1 MKESHKAFLSAC
13 LVSMFG
19 SIIWLTLFSLGYPA
33 SIPGDIEQILI
44 TVLRLNGIL
53 LGFTVTLFSFLMRRI
68 KSKFTKWAFLF
79 VTTALVSFFFA
90 ILFGLIALLNGERA
104 QIIVQLLPISFTLTG
119 ILTMIAFVVDVGFD
133 MENVKS

>member
-33 SIPGDIEQILI
+33 SISGDIEQILI
-44 TVLRLNGIL
+44 TVLRLDGIL
-53 LGFTVTLFSFLMRRI
+53 LGFTVTLFSFLMIRI
-68 KSKFTKWAFLF
+68 KSKFTKLAFLF
-79 VTTALVSFFFA
+79 VTAALVSFFFA

>member
-1 MKESHKAFLSAC
+1 
-13 LVSMFG
+13 
-19 SIIWLTLFSLGYPA
+19 LGYSA
-33 SIPGDIEQILI
+33 SIPGDVEQIL
-44 TVLRLNGIL
+44 TTLLRLNGVL

-119 ILTMIAFVVDVGFD
+119 ILTMIAFVVAVGFD
-133 MENVKS
+133 MENVKQ